1 MSSHVRSRDRDF
13 FSQQKHSMYGS
24 SSGSKSAASAVQK
37 CAVGE
42 KKRLK
47 VQFIP
52 NNPNG
57 QPNNFNL
64 QINPKTWPN
73 LRVNDILEVSA
84 EIKKD
89 NNLSG
94 SLSLTSGSQQSSV
107 SRGSSGFNQATFTG
121 QQKGDRP
128 VYDDDTSPILLQV
141 VQASLNEQLPIDSIR
156 IDSIAS
162 SAPFSFKS
170 LAYVNVT
177 VVER

>member
-1 MSSHVRSRDRDF
+1 MLRFAYAIV
-13 FSQQKHSMYGS
+13 
-24 SSGSKSAASAVQK
+24 
-37 CAVGE
+37 
-42 KKRLK
+42 L
-47 VQFIP
+47 
-52 NNPNG
+52 
-57 QPNNFNL
+57 
-64 QINPKTWPN
+64 N

-89 NNLSG
+89 TNLS
-94 SLSLTSGSQQSSV
+94 SSISQTTANHQSSV
-107 SRGSSGFNQATFTG
+107 TRSSSYGFNQTNFTG

-128 VYDDDTSPILLQV
+128 AYDDDSSPILLQV

-177 VVER
+177 VVERYTKVYS